1 LTSNAVSQFP
11 ALLRSDETETS
22 AHVESPLVVGESDEC
37 LLARICEGDK
47 QALGTL
53 FRRHA
58 RTVRG
63 VALRVLRDKSEAD
76 DLLQDVFLLI
86 HRDCRKF
93 DPSKGRARFWI
104 LQMTYYRAIM
114 RRRALTSRHFYTY
127 VHLDDTVEWLPDSAA
142 RCQFSMEAVLGKS
155 TARKMFEALSKDQRE
170 TLRLHFIDGYTIDE
184 VAAKLGQSRGNIR
197 HHCFR
202 GLDKLRKQLFPEKD
216 TCVVPKNERL
226 KSFRSEIAVVASDGE
241 LETR

>member
-1 LTSNAVSQFP
+1 
-11 ALLRSDETETS
+11 
-22 AHVESPLVVGESDEC
+22 
-37 LLARICEGDK
+37 
-47 QALGTL
+47 
-53 FRRHA
+53 
-58 RTVRG
+58 
-63 VALRVLRDKSEAD
+63 
-76 DLLQDVFLLI
+76 
-86 HRDCRKF
+86 
-93 DPSKGRARFWI
+93 
-104 LQMTYYRAIM
+104 MTYYRAIM

-155 TARKMFEALSKDQRE
+155 TARNMFEALSKDQRE

-216 TCVVPKNERL
+216 TCAVPKNERL
-226 KSFRSEIAVVASDGE
+226 KSFRSEIAAVASDGE